1 MKSASPPPPRKQFQ
15 GPGLGNSRLTSE
27 ERNEEE
33 EEEGGIT
40 RADGPSPGTSGQTP
54 RKPATSQPRWGGGRR
69 LPWRL
74 LDSGRRGEPAPS
86 GLGGART
93 ACLAPCLSLS
103 LFWFCS
109 SSQMMSVPV
118 EKGDT
123 SFPVAL
129 AKAMGRTL
137 SVHLRRP
144 DLPCAG
150 RSSPGHR
157 APSGR
162 SLVGLRS
169 TEPHRPSEIFME

>member
-15 GPGLGNSRLTSE
+15 GPGLGNSRLM
-27 ERNEEE
+27 ERREKRGGG
-33 EEEGGIT
+33 GGIT
-40 RADGPSPGTSGQTP
+40 RADGPSPGTSGQTS

-86 GLGGART
+86 GPGGART

-150 RSSPGHR
+150 CSSPGHR